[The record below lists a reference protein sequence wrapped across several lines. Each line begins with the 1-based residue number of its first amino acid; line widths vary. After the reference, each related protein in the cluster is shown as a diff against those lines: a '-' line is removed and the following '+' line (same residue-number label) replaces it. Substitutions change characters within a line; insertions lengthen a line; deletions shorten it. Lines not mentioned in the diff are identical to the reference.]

1 MLCQKHCLKMTVD
14 NLYHLETP
22 FNIKGLEE
30 YLATYEGQEMSR
42 ALKSKLKEYDE
53 KYPTLEK

>member
-1 MLCQKHCLKMTVD
+1 VD

>member
-1 MLCQKHCLKMTVD
+1 MTVD
-14 NLYHLETP
+14 NLHHLETP
-22 FNIKGLEE
+22 FNIKGLEA